1 MALDI
6 VLVFLLLGA
15 LLVWGG
21 WSLLGEYRKLF
32 LSDPRLLMAVDVLLQ
47 ILFHPAGTA
56 VFLGA
61 IAILAGLWFL
71 VMGFAVAVWP
81 LIPYINAIFG
91 SGT

>member
-15 LLVWGG
+15 LLVWAG
-21 WSLLGEYRKLF
+21 WSLLGEYRRLF
-32 LSDPRLLMAVDVLLQ
+32 LSDPRLVMAVEVLLQ

-71 VMGFAVAVWP
+71 VMGIFVAVTP
-81 LIPYINAIFG
+81 LLPYIHAVFG
-91 SGT
+91 PTT